1 MSSSSPDLN
10 VDPHGTDALSDSE
23 ASHEEVPVRDAVF
36 EDIELSVS
44 RPDWRVLPPQD
55 VRPLEH
61 SADQTDESGQPVIQI
76 GDPFADA
83 AGRDGAA
90 GPAPQM
96 TSSPE
101 AEPQP
106 ARAAYQEP
114 SLQYDEASGFRIDYG
129 TEGAQEPTTT
139 ALARIERPRP
149 VPSAPTAAPSVPGPP
164 APPAPPR
171 AAGRYAARDKARML
185 RRHKWLILGLFLLGL
200 LGGLMASLLMSE
212 TWEAYSVLL
221 ISTPQQGSGGLS
233 SGFVDA
239 PGEEDRKM
247 LNQALILQ
255 EAGDISEK
263 TAETLLGRTDASSL
277 SVVRRS
283 EEKYQVPATVETLAQ
298 YLQSEAVK
306 VSPAGEQ
313 VDAIR
318 VQATAENPTEAALV
332 ASIYTDEYLDLSKNT
347 NRERI
352 TATREILEEQL
363 ARRQGEL
370 SEIEQ
375 QLKRYMTSRNA
386 AGLEAQTSTAVGQIG
401 SLQSQLDA
409 ARAEVQQRQAQLSQ
423 LQADLSTVRD
433 RLQQSASAA
442 VTASPVQTQ
451 QLDAEIAQLEGLLN
465 NVYLRNPELRGNP
478 RSHPD
483 VRRMVERLESLQ
495 RERRDI
501 ANQQTNAAVASGGLD
516 ASSSGSNGPAY
527 LAELQRQISQE
538 RAALQGASA
547 RASLLATRI
556 GQARG
561 QLRGVPEQQVEL
573 GRLQRQQNLSAA
585 TVQRLSEEL
594 ERVSLAEDTELGIAQ
609 VVREVQVPTEPAS
622 PNLLLNTVLGGLLGL
637 MLGLAGAAVRYRTD
651 ARVHTPDD
659 LEEHGFAVLGTIPDL
674 GAALKEGRQE
684 HDGASIDAS
693 LITLTHPFS
702 PQAET
707 FRHLHANLYT
717 GAEMA
722 PEVVLVTA
730 PESGTGKSVLA
741 SNLAVA
747 AAQAGRRVLLVDADL
762 RKPTVADLFGLGD
775 HPALGEG
782 PEGTNLVY
790 WSTTVPSLFAMTPRE
805 TAESPDEMWAPHQV
819 GELLNNLRTAFDLV
833 IVDAPPA
840 LHAADAALLAPHAD
854 AALLVAQAG
863 KSDLDALSQIATEL
877 VGVGLS
883 RIGAV
888 LNRFDARK
896 AVGFAKTAGV
906 RQSALRRV

>member
-1 MSSSSPDLN
+1 MSSSSPDSN
-10 VDPHGTDALSDSE
+10 GDPFDASPSDSQVPGGG
-23 ASHEEVPVRDAVF
+23 APVRDAVF
-36 EDIELSVS
+36 EDIEIDATQ
-44 RPDWRVLPPQD
+44 PDWRVLPPSDLMGERVEQPPIEEVD
-55 VRPLEH
+55 V
-61 SADQTDESGQPVIQI
+61 
-76 GDPFADA
+76 PFENRS
-83 AGRDGAA
+83 GRDGYM
-90 GPAPQM
+90 GPEPEMA
-96 TSSPE
+96 SP
-101 AEPQP
+101 AD
-106 ARAAYQEP
+106 AFVQEP
-114 SLQYDEASGFRIDYG
+114 SLHYDEASGFRIDYG
-129 TEGAQEPTTT
+129 SEGAPEPPST

-149 VPSAPTAAPSVPGPP
+149 VPPTPASASSVPGPP
-164 APPAPPR
+164 APPVAPR

-185 RRHKWLILGLFLLGL
+185 RRHKWLILGLTLLGL
-200 LGGLMASLLMSE
+200 LGGLLASVLVSKRYD
-212 TWEAYSVLL
+212 AYSVLL
-221 ISTPQQGSGGLS
+221 ISPPSQGEGGLNT
-233 SGFVDA
+233 GFVDA
-239 PGEEDRKM
+239 PGEDDRKM

-255 EAGDISEK
+255 EAGDISGK
-263 TAETLLGRTDASSL
+263 TAETLLARTDASGL
-277 SVVRRS
+277 SVYRKAAERFGEVN
-283 EEKYQVPATVETLAQ
+283 TETLAQ
-298 YLQSEAVK
+298 YLQAKVVK
-306 VSPAGEQ
+306 VTPAGEQ

-318 VQATAENPTEAALV
+318 VQASAESGVEAADI
-332 ASIYTDEYLDLSKNT
+332 ARIYTNEYLELSQST
-347 NRERI
+347 NRERL

-363 ARRQGEL
+363 ARRSGEL
-370 SEIEQ
+370 TEIEQ

-386 AGLEAQTSTAVGQIG
+386 AGLEAQTSSAVGQIG

-409 ARAEVQQRQAQLSQ
+409 ARAEVQQRSAQLSQ
-423 LQADLSTVRD
+423 LEADLATVGS
-433 RLQQSASAA
+433 RLQESASAA
-442 VTASPVQTQ
+442 VTASPAQTQ
-451 QLDAEIAQLEGLLN
+451 QLDADIAQLEGLLE

-495 RERRDI
+495 QQRRDL
-501 ANQQTNAAVASGGLD
+501 ANQQTDATLASGGLD
-516 ASSSGSNGPAY
+516 AASSGAY
-527 LAELQRQISQE
+527 LADLQRQISQE
-538 RAALQGASA
+538 RAALQGANA
-547 RASLLATRI
+547 RAATLSSRI

-573 GRLQRQQNLSAA
+573 GQLQRQQNLSAA
-585 TVQRLSEEL
+585 TVQRLTEEL
-594 ERVSLAEDTELGIAQ
+594 ERVRLAEDTELGIAQ
-609 VVREVQVPTEPAS
+609 VVREVQVPSKPAA
-622 PNLLLNTVLGGLLGL
+622 PNLPLNLVLGGLLGL
-637 MLGLAGAAVRYRTD
+637 MVGLAGAAVRYRTD

-674 GAALKEGRQE
+674 GPALREGRQE
-684 HDGASIDAS
+684 HDGASIDAA

-722 PEVVLVTA
+722 PEVVLVTS
-730 PESGTGKSVLA
+730 PESGSGKSVLSA
-741 SNLAVA
+741 NLAVA

-762 RKPTVADLFGLGD
+762 RKPTIASLFGLGD

-782 PEGTNLVY
+782 PDGTNLVY

-819 GELLNNLRTAFDLV
+819 GELLNNLRTAFDVV

-863 KSDLDALSQIATEL
+863 QSDLDALSQVATEL
-877 VGVGLS
+877 AGVGLS

-888 LNRFDARK
+888 LNRFNARK

>member
-1 MSSSSPDLN
+1 MSSSSPDPN
-10 VDPHGTDALSDSE
+10 GDPFAAAAPDLQAPDAE
-23 ASHEEVPVRDAVF
+23 APVRDAVF
-36 EDIELSVS
+36 EDIELDAPP
-44 RPDWRVLPPQD
+44 PDWTVLPPNELVEGEVSQQAPTVEVSD
-55 VRPLEH
+55 
-61 SADQTDESGQPVIQI
+61 AFSGK
-76 GDPFADA
+76 
-83 AGRDGAA
+83 AGRDGQVGPEPEMAA
-90 GPAPQM
+90 PADP
-96 TSSPE
+96 
-101 AEPQP
+101 
-106 ARAAYQEP
+106 YVQEP
-114 SLQYDEASGFRIDYG
+114 SLHYDEASGFRIDYG
-129 TEGAQEPTTT
+129 AEGAPEPPTT

-149 VPSAPTAAPSVPGPP
+149 VSAAPTVAPSVP
-164 APPAPPR
+164 APPAPPVAPR

-185 RRHKWLILGLFLLGL
+185 RRHKWLVLGLLLLGL
-200 LGGLMASLLMSE
+200 LGGALASMLSSKRYD
-212 TWEAYSVLL
+212 AYSVLL
-221 ISTPQQGSGGLS
+221 ISAPVQGGGGLN

-239 PGEEDRKM
+239 PGEDDRKM

-255 EAGDISEK
+255 EAGEISEK
-263 TAETLLGRTDASSL
+263 TAETLLGRTDASGL
-277 SVVRRS
+277 SVYRKT
-283 EEKYQVPATVETLAQ
+283 EERFGDVTAETLAQ
-298 YLQSEAVK
+298 YLKTKVVK
-306 VSPAGEQ
+306 VTPAGEQ

-318 VQATAENPTEAALV
+318 VQASAETGVEAADI
-332 ASIYTDEYLDLSKNT
+332 ARIYTNEYLDLSQST
-347 NRERI
+347 NRERL

-363 ARRQGEL
+363 ARREGEL

-375 QLKRYMTSRNA
+375 QFKRYMTSRNA
-386 AGLEAQTSTAVGQIG
+386 AGLEAQTSTAVSQIG

-409 ARAEVQQRQAQLSQ
+409 ARAEVQQRTAQLRQ
-423 LQADLSTVRD
+423 LEADLSTVRG
-433 RLQQSASAA
+433 RLQESASAA

-451 QLDAEIAQLEGLLN
+451 QLDADIAQLEGLIN

-483 VRRMVERLESLQ
+483 VRRMVERLEALQ
-495 RERRDI
+495 NERRQI
-501 ANQQTNAAVASGGLD
+501 AAQQTDATIASGGLD
-516 ASSSGSNGPAY
+516 AASSGAY
-527 LAELQRQISQE
+527 LADLQRQISQE
-538 RAALQGASA
+538 RAALQGANA
-547 RASLLATRI
+547 RAATLSSRI

-573 GRLQRQQNLSAA
+573 GRLQRQQSLSAA

-594 ERVSLAEDTELGIAQ
+594 ERVSLAEDTELGVAQ
-609 VVREVQVPTEPAS
+609 VITEVQVPSKPSS
-622 PNLLLNTVLGGLLGL
+622 PNLPLNMILGGLLGL
-637 MLGLAGAAVRYRTD
+637 MLGLAGAAIRYRTD

-674 GAALKEGRQE
+674 GSALREGRQE

-717 GAEMA
+717 GADLA
-722 PEVVLVTA
+722 PEVVLVTS
-730 PESGTGKSVLA
+730 PESGAGKSVMA
-741 SNLAVA
+741 TNLAVA

-762 RKPTVADLFGLGD
+762 RKPTISELLGLGD
-775 HPALGEG
+775 HQALGEG
-782 PEGTNLVY
+782 PDGTNLVY

-805 TAESPDEMWAPHQV
+805 TAQGPDEMWAPHQV

-854 AALLVAQAG
+854 AALLIAQAG
-863 KSDLDALSQIATEL
+863 KSDLDALSQVATEL
-877 VGVGLS
+877 SGVGLS

>member
-1 MSSSSPDLN
+1 MSDLSPLSASASDSN
-10 VDPHGTDALSDSE
+10 VDSLGSE
-23 ASHEEVPVRDAVF
+23 ASDSQETPVRDAVF

-44 RPDWRVLPPQD
+44 QHDWRVIPQAEPSAED
-55 VRPLEH
+55 ERP
-61 SADQTDESGQPVIQI
+61 PVIQV
-76 GDPFADA
+76 GDPFGDA
-83 AGRDGAA
+83 TGRDGAA
-90 GPAPQM
+90 GPAPEV
-96 TSSPE
+96 SSTPQ
-101 AEPQP
+101 EPHP
-106 ARAAYQEP
+106 AYQEP

-129 TEGAQEPTTT
+129 TEGAEAPTTT

-149 VPSAPTAAPSVPGPP
+149 VPAAPTPAPSVPGPP
-164 APPAPPR
+164 APPVPPR

-185 RRHKWLILGLFLLGL
+185 RRHKWLILGLLLLGL
-200 LGGLMASLLMSE
+200 LGGLVASLLMSE
-212 TWEAYSVLL
+212 KWEAYSVLL
-221 ISTPQQGSGGLS
+221 INPPRQGTGGLNS
-233 SGFVDA
+233 DFVDA
-239 PGEEDRKM
+239 PGDEDRKM

-255 EAGDISEK
+255 EAGEISEK
-263 TAETLLGRTDASSL
+263 TAETLLGRTDASNL
-277 SVVRRS
+277 TVYRS
-283 EEKYQVPATVETLAQ
+283 AQERFGAPVTVETLAQ
-298 YLQSEAVK
+298 YLQTQAVK
-306 VSPAGEQ
+306 VTPAGEQ

-318 VQATAENPTEAALV
+318 VQATAASAQEAADI
-332 ASIYTDEYLDLSKNT
+332 ARIYTDEYLELSQST
-347 NRERI
+347 NRERL

-363 ARRQGEL
+363 ARREGEL

-386 AGLEAQTSTAVGQIG
+386 AGLEAQTSTAVSQIG

-409 ARAEVQQRQAQLSQ
+409 ARAEVQQRQAQLRQ
-423 LQADLSTVRD
+423 LEADLSTVRG
-433 RLQQSASAA
+433 RLEQSASAA
-442 VTASPVQTQ
+442 VTASPAQTQ

-465 NVYLRNPELRGNP
+465 NVYLRNPELRANP

-483 VRRMVERLESLQ
+483 VRRMVERLEALQ

-501 ANQQTNAAVASGGLD
+501 ASQQANAAVASGGLD
-516 ASSSGSNGPAY
+516 VSSGGSNGPAY

-538 RAALQGASA
+538 RAALQGANA
-547 RASLLATRI
+547 RASLLASRI

-561 QLRGVPEQQVEL
+561 QLRAVPEQQVEL
-573 GRLQRQQNLSAA
+573 GQLQRQQNLASA

-594 ERVSLAEDTELGIAQ
+594 EKVSLAEDTELGVAQ
-609 VVREVQVPTEPAS
+609 VVREVQIPTKPSS
-622 PNLLLNTVLGGLLGL
+622 PNLPLNVLLGGLLGL

-674 GAALKEGRQE
+674 GAAIKEGRQE
-684 HDGASIDAS
+684 HDGASIDPA
-693 LITLTHPFS
+693 LVTLTHPFS

-722 PEVVLVTA
+722 PEVVLVTG
-730 PESGTGKSVLA
+730 PESATGKSVVA
-741 SNLAVA
+741 SNLAIA

-762 RKPTVADLFGLGD
+762 RKPSVAEMLGLGD
-775 HPALGEG
+775 RPALGEG

-833 IVDAPPA
+833 LVDAPPA

-863 KSDLDALSQIATEL
+863 KSDLDALSQVATEL
-877 VGVGLS
+877 AGVGLS
-883 RIGAV
+883 RIGAI